1 MPGSQKTRNP
11 VPVDPPAPFLCRP
24 GFRLPR
30 RAPLLAGA
38 LAAAL
43 LGVPAA
49 PAVAAGCGAVCLPL
63 EALTPQNSQV
73 RGHQLRLSLI
83 GQYADF
89 NHYREGTDSIPN
101 PGEAHAII
109 SQLTAAADY
118 GFTRRFTASL
128 LLPYVRKHQS
138 TRKFGDRV
146 AQGVGDVA
154 MFGRYAVRL
163 PRRLHDPTI
172 SLGLGV
178 KFPTGSTD
186 QPSDKPALPP
196 AMQVGSGAYDLLPT
210 VSYYQRFKGYDLYG
224 SALYRVPLQ
233 SHNGYK
239 FGRELQLHFGT
250 RVPLDAAG
258 GRFALLG
265 SLTYTTEQHDQDN
278 NGILPPKLR
287 NGTEVINTGGRFLD
301 FTPGV
306 TVALTRT
313 VSLQARF
320 TIPLYQDWNGDRAK
334 GIGQVAQ
341 DLTTQVTLIYTG
353 DSRL

>member
-1 MPGSQKTRNP
+1 MPVCQGTDNP
-11 VPVDPPAPFLCRP
+11 DPVDAPAPLSRTASP
-24 GFRLPR
+24 TVH
-30 RAPLLAGA
+30 RARLLAGA
-38 LAAAL
+38 LAGVMLAAP
-43 LGVPAA
+43 VA

-63 EALTPQNSQV
+63 EALSPENTQV

-101 PGEAHAII
+101 PGEAQAII
-109 SQLTAAADY
+109 SQLTAVADY
-118 GFTRRFTASL
+118 GVTRRFTASL
-128 LLPYVRKHQS
+128 LVPYVRKHQS
-138 TRKFGDRV
+138 TKKFGDRV
-146 AQGVGDVA
+146 AQGIGDVA
-154 MFGRYAVRL
+154 LFGRYAVRL
-163 PRRLHDPTI
+163 PSHVNDPTV

-186 QPSDKPALPP
+186 QPSDKPDLPP
-196 AMQVGSGAYDLLPT
+196 AMQVGSGAYDLIPT
-210 VSYYQRFKGYDLYG
+210 VSYYQRFNGYDLYG
-224 SALYRVPLQ
+224 SAVYRVPVQ

-250 RVPLDAAG
+250 RVPLGAAG

-265 SLTYTTEQHDQDN
+265 SLDYTTEQHDQDN
-278 NGILPPKLR
+278 NGILPAKLR

-306 TVALTRT
+306 SVALTRT

-320 TIPLYQDWNGDRAK
+320 MIPIYQDWNGDRAK